1 MHRSALGPR
10 FVRDPLAVVSV
21 GDTVTVRVLSVDR
34 ERGRIAL
41 SMRDVSETL
50 RRGLAGVCFP
60 RALRLSWISHKGD
73 RALGPPASCRPTFAG
88 WKPAVPEQPPLI
100 TAHE

>member
-1 MHRSALGPR
+1 VHRSELGPR

-41 SMRDVSETL
+41 SMRDV
-50 RRGLAGVCFP
+50 
-60 RALRLSWISHKGD
+60 
-73 RALGPPASCRPTFAG
+73 
-88 WKPAVPEQPPLI
+88 
-100 TAHE
+100 